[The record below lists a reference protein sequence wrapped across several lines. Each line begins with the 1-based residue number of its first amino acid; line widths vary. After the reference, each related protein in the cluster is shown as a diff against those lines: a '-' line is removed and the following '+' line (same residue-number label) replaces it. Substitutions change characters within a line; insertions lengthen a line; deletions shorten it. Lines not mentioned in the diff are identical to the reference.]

1 MKTQIL
7 RICNSNIFQDPWEPR
22 DNALENTRLLY
33 VDLDVLL
40 QVVAVQIEHEVV
52 NVVETITDDDQRQLI
67 SQLRLLKTHTHLTDS
82 WLYSTASGPT
92 SFLYDNKLHNIFNH
106 TFF

>member
-7 RICNSNIFQDPWEPR
+7 KICNSNIFQYLWEPR

-52 NVVETITDDDQRQLI
+52 NVVETITNNDQRQLI
-67 SQLRLLKTHTHLTDS
+67 SQLRLLQTQTRLSDS

-92 SFLYDNKLHNIFNH
+92 SFLTTISCTIYLTVHF
-106 TFF
+106 